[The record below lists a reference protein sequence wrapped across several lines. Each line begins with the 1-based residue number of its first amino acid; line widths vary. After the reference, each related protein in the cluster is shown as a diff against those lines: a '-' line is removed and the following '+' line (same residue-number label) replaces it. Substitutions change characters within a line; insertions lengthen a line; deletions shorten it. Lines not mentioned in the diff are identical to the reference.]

1 MVCRGGILAQRMPS
15 VPSGIRVLFRGGGE
29 STRPAG
35 GAHRGGQE
43 ALRALVCEGRPS
55 SPCHSNLRP
64 PGWLELSLGNQ
75 SQQFQS
81 TLCYQCPEDAPS

>member
-1 MVCRGGILAQRMPS
+1 MVCGGGILAQRMPS
-15 VPSGIRVLFRGGGE
+15 VPSSISVLFRGGGE

-43 ALRALVCEGRPS
+43 ALHALVCEGRPGS
-55 SPCHSNLRP
+55 RCLSNLRP

-81 TLCYQCPEDAPS
+81 TLSYQCPEDALS